1 MDQQT
6 VTYLLI
12 AALLATALLIALA
25 VVVPRMPRR
34 GGGSMTPATAGA
46 GGPML
51 LDSAMA
57 TSRAAMSLGSPASGN
72 PGRVNGSNG
81 AADDADGPSSD
92 ALTGLLSPSRWGR
105 VVADEDARVRRYRRP
120 ATIVMIE
127 LDGLDRLTARL
138 GDAAGDR
145 LVPAVADTIRRLA
158 READFVARVGDGRFA
173 VLLPETDEIQAI
185 NYVERVRRTCDLW
198 LESGAVALKLAM
210 GWASASGDDSLLDAG
225 RIATE
230 RMYAEIHRNARR
242 SSDLVPDEAAEAEEH
257 ERRGVARGLVLPQA
271 DPSSRRR
278 AGVRATVHDERAVD
292 DHGLDPGR
300 VAARLV
306 VGRVRSDRRRV
317 EDHDVGERAVA
328 ERPALAQAEPRGRRR
343 GHLAHRLL
351 EAQQRL
357 VADELPEDA
366 RERAV
371 RARARLRA
379 DERGVRADHA
389 DRVRH
394 ERPKGLASTDRS

>member
-25 VVVPRMPRR
+25 VVIPRIPRR
-34 GGGSMTPATAGA
+34 GDGSMTPATASP

-51 LDSAMA
+51 LDSSLA
-57 TSRAAMSLGSPASGN
+57 TNRAAMSLRSPASGT
-72 PGRVNGSNG
+72 PGRANGFNG
-81 AADDADGPSSD
+81 AADEPDGPASD
-92 ALTGLLSPSRWGR
+92 TLTGLLSPSRWGR

-145 LVPAVADTIRRLA
+145 IVPAVADTIRRLA

-173 VLLPETDEIQAI
+173 VLLPETDEVQAI

-242 SSDLVPDEAAEAEEH
+242 SSDLVPDGAA
-257 ERRGVARGLVLPQA
+257 
-271 DPSSRRR
+271 
-278 AGVRATVHDERAVD
+278 
-292 DHGLDPGR
+292 
-300 VAARLV
+300 
-306 VGRVRSDRRRV
+306 
-317 EDHDVGERAVA
+317 VGEGANGA
-328 ERPALAQAEPRGRRR
+328 ESG
-343 GHLAHRLL
+343 
-351 EAQQRL
+351 EA
-357 VADELPEDA
+357 
-366 RERAV
+366 
-371 RARARLRA
+371 
-379 DERGVRADHA
+379 
-389 DRVRH
+389 
-394 ERPKGLASTDRS
+394 

>member
-12 AALLATALLIALA
+12 AALLVTALLIALA
-25 VVVPRMPRR
+25 VVIPRMPGR
-34 GGGSMTPATAGA
+34 GSGSMTPATAGA
-46 GGPML
+46 GSPIL
-51 LDSAMA
+51 LDSSIAA
-57 TSRAAMSLGSPASGN
+57 NRAAMSLGSPASGN

-81 AADDADGPSSD
+81 ADDLDGPSSD

-105 VVADEDARVRRYRRP
+105 VVSDEDARVRRYRRP

-127 LDGLDRLTARL
+127 LDGLERLTARL

-198 LESGAVALKLAM
+198 LESGAVALKLVI

-242 SSDLVPDEAAEAEEH
+242 SADLVPDQPVQGPNAEE
-257 ERRGVARGLVLPQA
+257 
-271 DPSSRRR
+271 SR
-278 AGVRATVHDERAVD
+278 
-292 DHGLDPGR
+292 
-300 VAARLV
+300 
-306 VGRVRSDRRRV
+306 
-317 EDHDVGERAVA
+317 
-328 ERPALAQAEPRGRRR
+328 
-343 GHLAHRLL
+343 
-351 EAQQRL
+351 EA
-357 VADELPEDA
+357 
-366 RERAV
+366 
-371 RARARLRA
+371 
-379 DERGVRADHA
+379 
-389 DRVRH
+389 
-394 ERPKGLASTDRS
+394 

>member
-25 VVVPRMPRR
+25 VVIPRMPRR
-34 GGGSMTPATAGA
+34 DSGSMAAATA

-51 LDSAMA
+51 LESDMA
-57 TSRAAMSLGSPASGN
+57 PGRAAMSLGSPASVN
-72 PGRVNGSNG
+72 HGRVNGSNG
-81 AADDADGPSSD
+81 GADDAEGASSD
-92 ALTGLLSPSRWGR
+92 ALPGLLSASRWGR
-105 VVADEDARVRRYRRP
+105 IVADEDARVRRYRRP

-138 GDAAGDR
+138 GDAAGER

-158 READFVARVGDGRFA
+158 READFVARVSDGRFA

-242 SSDLVPDEAAEAEEH
+242 GSDLVDAEQPIDGEASGAE
-257 ERRGVARGLVLPQA
+257 
-271 DPSSRRR
+271 S
-278 AGVRATVHDERAVD
+278 
-292 DHGLDPGR
+292 
-300 VAARLV
+300 
-306 VGRVRSDRRRV
+306 
-317 EDHDVGERAVA
+317 GEA
-328 ERPALAQAEPRGRRR
+328 
-343 GHLAHRLL
+343 
-351 EAQQRL
+351 
-357 VADELPEDA
+357 
-366 RERAV
+366 
-371 RARARLRA
+371 
-379 DERGVRADHA
+379 
-389 DRVRH
+389 
-394 ERPKGLASTDRS
+394 

>member
-25 VVVPRMPRR
+25 VLVPRIPRR

-51 LDSAMA
+51 LDSSIA
-57 TSRAAMSLGSPASGN
+57 TNRVAMSLGSPASGN
-72 PGRVNGSNG
+72 PGHVNGFHG
-81 AADDADGPSSD
+81 AANDPDGAASD
-92 ALTGLLSPSRWGR
+92 TLTGLLSPSRWAR
-105 VVADEDARVRRYRRP
+105 VLADEDARVRRYRRP

-198 LESGAVALKLAM
+198 LESGAVALKLAI

-242 SSDLVPDEAAEAEEH
+242 SSDLVPNGAAEAE
-257 ERRGVARGLVLPQA
+257 
-271 DPSSRRR
+271 D
-278 AGVRATVHDERAVD
+278 TNDEESGGA
-292 DHGLDPGR
+292 
-300 VAARLV
+300 
-306 VGRVRSDRRRV
+306 
-317 EDHDVGERAVA
+317 
-328 ERPALAQAEPRGRRR
+328 
-343 GHLAHRLL
+343 
-351 EAQQRL
+351 
-357 VADELPEDA
+357 
-366 RERAV
+366 
-371 RARARLRA
+371 
-379 DERGVRADHA
+379 
-389 DRVRH
+389 
-394 ERPKGLASTDRS
+394 

>member
-12 AALLATALLIALA
+12 AALLITALLIALA

-34 GGGSMTPATAGA
+34 GGGSMAPLRPQEARCCSNSD
-46 GGPML
+46 MV
-51 LDSAMA
+51 

-72 PGRVNGSNG
+72 PGRVNGSTG
-81 AADDADGPSSD
+81 TADDPEGQSSD

-127 LDGLDRLTARL
+127 LDGLERLTARL

-198 LESGAVALKLAM
+198 LELGAVALKLAM

-230 RMYAEIHRNARR
+230 RMFAEVHRNARR
-242 SSDLVPDEAAEAEEH
+242 
-257 ERRGVARGLVLPQA
+257 ERR
-271 DPSSRRR
+271 
-278 AGVRATVHDERAVD
+278 
-292 DHGLDPGR
+292 PGP
-300 VAARLV
+300 
-306 VGRVRSDRRRV
+306 G
-317 EDHDVGERAVA
+317 
-328 ERPALAQAEPRGRRR
+328 
-343 GHLAHRLL
+343 
-351 EAQQRL
+351 
-357 VADELPEDA
+357 
-366 RERAV
+366 
-371 RARARLRA
+371 
-379 DERGVRADHA
+379 
-389 DRVRH
+389 
-394 ERPKGLASTDRS
+394 